1 MSWGAMAP
9 ASTTPR
15 PASIILTAMLL
26 FFAPLV
32 LPFAN
37 AEARTDE
44 READEYA
51 LRITHDPASYL
62 SVMEKLRSL
71 NLEERRPGLISR
83 IFFDTH
89 PSYLERIRLGRAFR
103 RRPTAVSGR
112 HPPLHPNRRRPR
124 QQHDRA
130 AADVHPVGH

>member
-1 MSWGAMAP
+1 
-9 ASTTPR
+9 
-15 PASIILTAMLL
+15 MLL

-62 SVMEKLRSL
+62 SVMEKLHQM
-71 NLEERRPGLISR
+71 NLEERRPGLVSR
-83 IFFDTH
+83 LFFDTH
-89 PSYLERIRLGRAFR
+89 PSYLERVRLGRTFR
-103 RRPTAVSGR
+103 RSRNTAMPRRSVV
-112 HPPLHPNRRRPR
+112 HPNRRRAP
-124 QQHDRA
+124 
-130 AADVHPVGH
+130 